1 VKRQVFIYDRNKES
15 LDFLKKFFKGK
26 PGYTA
31 KFFTNVKD
39 LKKAVRSSAP
49 YAVIAGSPTY
59 LDRLKPGD
67 AEYPVLA
74 MVSSDVAK
82 GMRSVVRNGVES
94 YMLSPYVAED
104 IEYKLNVL
112 GKRSDGVAALYQ
124 EKEDLETV
132 VDLTYKL
139 SSTLDPEEVLY
150 LIVRKIS
157 EIIPVSRCS
166 ILSISFGEE
175 RFAKVVSTFES
186 HQIKHITLDIG
197 KYPEIDKALK
207 TRKAVVVKDALHD
220 PLMKKVKKTIEPLGI
235 RSIMVIPI
243 IFRDEVIGTLFLRT
257 SRKSHTFTE
266 REVKLCD
273 RIAHASANALNNA
286 FLFEKVKTE
295 KAELKKL
302 SITDFLTGVYNVRY
316 FYHRLSEEFS
326 RAQRY
331 GTDLSCIMFDID
343 YFKNINDTYGHRT
356 GDMVLREFAML
367 VKALVRQSDVLARYG
382 GEEFILLLPHTN
394 KENSIVEA
402 ERLASA
408 VRKHKFKGLKTSE
421 RITISIG
428 IASYPD
434 SRIKAQDILINFAD
448 DALMKAKQG
457 GRDRIAVPG

>member
-1 VKRQVFIYDRNKES
+1 MKRQVFVYDRNKES
-15 LDFLKKFFKGK
+15 LDFLKGFFKGNS
-26 PGYTA
+26 GYKAT
-31 KFFTNVKD
+31 FFTSVSD
-39 LKKAVRSSAP
+39 LKKAIKSGEP
-49 YAVIAGSPTY
+49 YAVVAGSPTY
-59 LDRLKPGD
+59 LDRLKP
-67 AEYPVLA
+67 AEADFPILA
-74 MVSSDVAK
+74 MVSRNVAK

-94 YMLSPYVAED
+94 YMLAPYMAED
-104 IEYKLNVL
+104 LEYKLHVL
-112 GKRSDGVAALYQ
+112 GKNYDYLASLYQ
-124 EKEDLETV
+124 EKEDLETI

-150 LIVRKIS
+150 LIVRKIG

-166 ILSISFGEE
+166 ILSVSFGEE

-186 HQIKHITLDIG
+186 HQIKHITLEID
-197 KYPEIDKALK
+197 KYPEIDKALD
-207 TRKAVVVKDALHD
+207 TRRAVIIKDALHD
-220 PLMKKVKKTIEPLGI
+220 PLMKKVRKTIEPLGI

-257 SRKSHTFTE
+257 SRKSHTFSE
-266 REVKLCD
+266 REVKLCE
-273 RIAHASANALNNA
+273 RIAQASANALNNA
-286 FLFEKVKTE
+286 FLFERVKTE

-343 YFKNINDTYGHRT
+343 YFKKINDTYGHRT
-356 GDMVLREFAML
+356 GDMVLREFSML

-394 KENSIVEA
+394 TENSVVEA

-408 VRKHKFKGLKTSE
+408 VRKHRFKGLKTSE
-421 RITISIG
+421 RITISVG
-428 IASYPD
+428 IAAYPNK
-434 SRIKAQDILINFAD
+434 RIKTQDALINLAD
-448 DALMKAKQG
+448 DALLAAKQD
-457 GRDRIAVPG
+457 GRDRIVVSD

>member
-1 VKRQVFIYDRNKES
+1 MKRQVFIYDRNKES
-15 LDFLKKFFKGK
+15 LDFLKGFFKGN

-31 KFFTNVKD
+31 TFFTNVKD

-49 YAVIAGSPTY
+49 YAVIVGSPTC
-59 LDRLKPGD
+59 LDRLKPGE

-74 MVSSDVAK
+74 MVSNDVAK
-82 GMRSVVRNGVES
+82 GMRSVVRNGVET

-175 RFAKVVSTFES
+175 RFARVVSTFES

-207 TRKAVVVKDALHD
+207 TRQAVIIKDALHD
-220 PLMKKVKKTIEPLGI
+220 PLMKKVRKIIEPLGI

-257 SRKSHTFTE
+257 SRKGHTFTE

-408 VRKHKFKGLKTSE
+408 VRKHKFKGLKARE

-434 SRIKAQDILINFAD
+434 DRIKTQDTLINFAD
-448 DALMKAKQG
+448 DALLKAKQG
-457 GRDRIAVPG
+457 GRDRIAVSG

>member
-15 LDFLKKFFKGK
+15 LDFLKGFFKGN

-31 KFFTNVKD
+31 TFFTNVKD

-49 YAVIAGSPTY
+49 YAVIVGSPTC
-59 LDRLKPGD
+59 LDRLKPGE

-74 MVSSDVAK
+74 MVSNDVAK
-82 GMRSVVRNGVES
+82 GMRSVVRNGVET

-175 RFAKVVSTFES
+175 RFARVVSTFES

-207 TRKAVVVKDALHD
+207 TRQAVIIKDALHD
-220 PLMKKVKKTIEPLGI
+220 PLMKKVRKIIEPLGI

-257 SRKSHTFTE
+257 SRKGHTFTE

-408 VRKHKFKGLKTSE
+408 VRKHKFKGLKARE

-434 SRIKAQDILINFAD
+434 DRIKTQDTLINFAD
-448 DALMKAKQG
+448 DALLKAKQG
-457 GRDRIAVPG
+457 GRDRIAVSG

>member
-1 VKRQVFIYDRNKES
+1 MKKQVFIYDKNKES
-15 LDFLKKFFKGK
+15 LDFLKEFFKGNSTYK
-26 PGYTA
+26 A
-31 KFFTNVKD
+31 SFFTNVND
-39 LKKAVRSSAP
+39 LKKAINSKTP
-49 YAVIAGSPTY
+49 YALMVGSPTY
-59 LDRLKPGD
+59 LDRLKSVEAD
-67 AEYPVLA
+67 YPVLA
-74 MVSSDVAK
+74 MVSHEVVR

-94 YMLSPYVAED
+94 YVLAPYMAED
-104 IEYKLNVL
+104 IEYKLNGL
-112 GKRSDGVAALYQ
+112 GKKNDYLAALYQ

-166 ILSISFGEE
+166 ILSVSFGEE
-175 RFAKVVSTFES
+175 RYAKVVSTFES
-186 HQIKHITLDIG
+186 HQIKHITLDIS
-197 KYPEIDKALK
+197 KYPEIDKALR
-207 TRKAVVVKDALHD
+207 TRQAVVIKDALKD
-220 PLMKKVKKTIEPLGI
+220 PLMTKVKKIIEPLGI

-257 SRKSHTFTE
+257 SRKSHTFSE
-266 REVKLCD
+266 REVKLCE

-316 FYHRLSEEFS
+316 FYHRLTEEFS

-331 GTDLSCIMFDID
+331 ETDLSCIMFDID
-343 YFKNINDTYGHRT
+343 YFKKVNDTYGHRI

-367 VKALVRQSDVLARYG
+367 IKALVRQSDVLARYG

-394 KENSIVEA
+394 KENAVSEA
-402 ERLASA
+402 ERLSSA
-408 VRKHKFKGLKTSE
+408 VRKHKFKGLTHKE
-421 RITISIG
+421 HITISIG

-434 SRIKAQDILINFAD
+434 KRIKTQDSLINYAD
-448 DALMKAKQG
+448 DALLKAKQR
-457 GRDRIAVPG
+457 GRDCIALSD